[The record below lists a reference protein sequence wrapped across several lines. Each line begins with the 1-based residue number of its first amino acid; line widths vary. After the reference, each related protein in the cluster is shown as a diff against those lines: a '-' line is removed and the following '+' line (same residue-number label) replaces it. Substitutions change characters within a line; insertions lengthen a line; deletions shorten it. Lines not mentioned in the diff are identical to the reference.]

1 MEGVDTL
8 KTATI
13 GISGSSIAWL
23 EVLPPSISII
33 GGLLTAA
40 YMAVKLYKELYGKK

>member
-13 GISGSSIAWL
+13 CISGSSIEWL
-23 EVLPPSISII
+23 EVLPASVRII